1 MYILNMNPAFAIFLR
16 PGTTWTQRVRD
27 PQDTRGFANDTI
39 ADNAEDAVAGAMMP
53 DPNGYTAIQKVA
65 NLELCLGQI
74 ANFAPIIYR
83 DTIEKESTCIES
95 VWKAIKL
102 HFGFQTSGGNFI
114 DFVNIKHSPPERAET
129 LFQRMLTFIGNN
141 LMSPNSGILHKGRA
155 VAEEE
160 DITPTIENLIVLLW
174 LRELHPNL
182 PNIVKQKYGADLR
195 LQSLASLKPEISLA
209 LDSLM
214 DEAKMNDSGRINRTG
229 QQPSFNRNN
238 VNNRFGRPPQSSFA
252 NRPNTNRPNFNPR
265 QQRSDR
271 QSDWR
276 SERQTRPSSKVCA
289 LCKAANR
296 PNTQHFLSACKF
308 LPKSDRDFMS
318 RARQVL
324 VEDEEDDYP
333 DYYDDQDED
342 QCDHH
347 DQEEQEEIP
356 RARRVNVR
364 SSPEFNTFY
373 AHNPL
378 TITIDTGAET
388 NLMRESVAKAINCP
402 IEPSSQV
409 AYQADGSSPLNV
421 VGETHVT
428 LTRDNL
434 TFAFSGLI
442 VNDLD
447 VDILAGVPFM
457 EENDI
462 AVRPKKKL
470 ITIGDTHK
478 FSYSSATPTY
488 NANHRA
494 SVLRATCKS
503 TVWPGEYLEVP
514 IDASPDSE
522 VAIEPHILSHSNEW
536 PGFGVYKAV
545 GNKIRLQNNSSAPVT
560 ISKNSHLGMM
570 SSTFV
575 PEQPT
580 TTELTDEGT
589 SSALNDDRSTEKHTP
604 HIANVSV
611 CPVQLHGLYHS
622 DSVSINP
629 DSILSPKDSE
639 SFKSLVRGYDS
650 VFDPEY
656 SLYNHAFG
664 KFEAVVNMGAAK
676 PPQRK
681 GRVPQYSRGKL
692 VELQM
697 ELDRLEDLGV
707 FAKPEQLDVTVEYI
721 NPTFLVKDPKR
732 DKFRLVTAFSEVGK
746 YCKPQPSL
754 LPDVDSTL
762 RSIAQW
768 KYIVKSD
775 LTSAYYQIPLQ
786 KDSMKYCGI
795 ATPFKGTR
803 CYTRCAMGMPGSE
816 TALEELMCRILGDLV
831 TEGCVTKIADDLYCG
846 GDTPE
851 ELLYNWERVLC
862 RLDECN
868 MKLSAKKTVIAPSET
883 VILGWI
889 WMNGRLRADPHKIA
903 PLSACS
909 QPTTTKGLRSYLG
922 AYKILARVIP
932 DCAKFLQPLE
942 QLTHG
947 KKSAD
952 KIEWN
957 DSSIDAFKRSQDHL
971 QSSRVISLPKEN
983 DQLWVVTDG
992 ASLLLLTYLSSYIKL

>member
-1 MYILNMNPAFAIFLR
+1 MADRNLRNNNLRNIAPTQWALTEQETIISFNSWRSNLLYILNLNPAFAIFLR
-16 PGTTWTQRVRD
+16 PGITWTQRVRD
-27 PQDTRGFANDTI
+27 PLDTRGFDNDTI
-39 ADNAEDAVAGAMMP
+39 ADDAEGAAEGAIIP

-83 DTIEKESTCIES
+83 DTIEKESIS
-95 VWKAIKL
+95 IDSIWKAIKL
-102 HFGFQTSGGNFI
+102 HYGFQTSGGNFI

-141 LMSPNSGILHKGRA
+141 LLSPNSGILHKGRA

-214 DEAKMNDSGRINRTG
+214 DEAKMNDGGRINRAG

-238 VNNRFGRPPQSSFA
+238 VNNRFGRPPNSSFA
-252 NRPNTNRPNFNPR
+252 NRPNNNRPNFNPKP
-265 QQRSDR
+265 QRSDR
-271 QSDWR
+271 QTDWR
-276 SERQTRPSSKVCA
+276 SERQKPMFKVCA

-324 VEDEEDDYP
+324 VEDEEAEFP
-333 DYYDDQDED
+333 EYYDEQDDD
-342 QCDHH
+342 QCNQYDE
-347 DQEEQEEIP
+347 EEQADSP
-356 RARRVNVR
+356 KARRVNVR

-402 IEPSSQV
+402 IEPSNQV

-488 NANHRA
+488 SANCRA
-494 SVLRATCKS
+494 SVLRAACKS
-503 TVWPGEYLEVP
+503 TVWPGEYLKVP
-514 IDASPDSE
+514 IDITPDSE

-536 PGFGVYKAV
+536 PELGVYKAV
-545 GNKIRLQNNSSAPVT
+545 GNKIRLQNNSHAPVN
-560 ISKNSHLGMM
+560 INKNTHLGMM

-580 TTELTDEGT
+580 NPEDIKEDTPTSQQVNPTTE
-589 SSALNDDRSTEKHTP
+589 KP
-604 HIANVSV
+604 VPYIAKVAA

-622 DSVSINP
+622 DSVTVNP
-629 DSILSPKDSE
+629 DNILSQKDSE
-639 SFKSLVRGYDS
+639 SFKSLVREYDS

-692 VELQM
+692 VELQT

-707 FAKPEQLDVTVEYI
+707 FAKPEQMDVTVEYI

-732 DKFRLVTAFSEVGK
+732 NKFRLVTAFSEVGK

-754 LPDVDSTL
+754 LPNVYSTL
-762 RSIAQW
+762 RSIA
-768 KYIVKSD
+768 
-775 LTSAYYQIPLQ
+775 
-786 KDSMKYCGI
+786 
-795 ATPFKGTR
+795 
-803 CYTRCAMGMPGSE
+803 
-816 TALEELMCRILGDLV
+816 
-831 TEGCVTKIADDLYCG
+831 
-846 GDTPE
+846 
-851 ELLYNWERVLC
+851 
-862 RLDECN
+862 
-868 MKLSAKKTVIAPSET
+868 
-883 VILGWI
+883 
-889 WMNGRLRADPHKIA
+889 
-903 PLSACS
+903 
-909 QPTTTKGLRSYLG
+909 
-922 AYKILARVIP
+922 
-932 DCAKFLQPLE
+932 
-942 QLTHG
+942 
-947 KKSAD
+947 
-952 KIEWN
+952 
-957 DSSIDAFKRSQDHL
+957 
-971 QSSRVISLPKEN
+971 
-983 DQLWVVTDG
+983 
-992 ASLLLLTYLSSYIKL
+992 